1 MKSRKGLSLIE
12 VIIAITIIGV
22 IGSVTSIILTRTFR
36 ANSQSEEISKLKQN
50 GNLAINSMAETIRK
64 AEGVK
69 CYSQTVPIKALALRT
84 LDGKYVKFR
93 FVDPIPPTG
102 TPTQNGYII
111 KQENLNPSD
120 ETNFCT
126 TVFSSEVP
134 ITNRNAASGVSISN
148 GEFKKLSGN
157 VGKDTITIKFDVNPT
172 LNSGGTIEAKIVQMQ
187 TTVQIR

>member
-64 AEGVK
+64 AEGVI
-69 CYSQTVPIKALALRT
+69 CYSQTVPIKALTVRT
-84 LDGKYVKFR
+84 LDGKYFKFR
-93 FVDPIPPTG
+93 FVDPDPPTG

-111 KQENLNPSD
+111 KQENLNPLD
-120 ETNFCT
+120 QANFCT
-126 TVFSSEVP
+126 SVFSSEVP

-172 LNSGGTIEAKIVQMQ
+172 LSSGGTIEAKSVQMQ